1 MSNRNNDVPKNGLSI
16 DTIETSDTIS
26 QFMEKC
32 NNNFFNLLQYGG
44 GTKGDDGAKGD
55 QGVPTKPKVPIH
67 VWKEGDGE
75 EFQYEEEVST
85 SDGFE
90 IRNYSEDLTDA
101 KYQEG
106 HLIILENA
114 HVYILENNGSDI
126 LRPKFLLALHSY
138 DQADVING
146 KNAYVHIAYA
156 NTPDGIDGFVTDEE
170 LRGENNITES
180 VSTYGLQRNT
190 PSTYNNTNVSNMPY
204 MGIYSNDKQTS
215 SSNPDRYT
223 WVRIQ
228 GSTGLEGPQGD
239 KGDKGDNFTGQS
251 YTVDLDGD
259 ISTISLNVDRTRL
272 YSDDY
277 CKCTLHSYYGQN
289 QSKLT
294 LRNVTISMPKGYV
307 FDGNNVIN
315 TSTSTR
321 IGNIQILQSGEN
333 DVEIRFI
340 PVDTFVFPETP
351 IVFLI
356 HVKTSIK
363 DTNDQKTYT
372 FNRDVI
378 WTIKGIVS
386 SFELEIIPKYRT
398 IKLFENGE
406 YFPENLLVGVYKTI
420 NGKRELFELNDNP
433 SFKLLYKKYDENE
446 WMPYETTGI
455 NVKKASTSC
464 LEFKVVK
471 NYGSTNTEEPEEIW
485 DYEDVWVVADGKNTH
500 YYHADLGNTESIMIL
515 STGEKFNIGTEAEP
529 KYCAELRNKNG
540 YSITFDPKFYDGANE
555 LTITDVSIGSN
566 SGEIYYNNGTFVRNL
581 TSETIEGVT
590 KYVFTVTQVPYDIET
605 IPMTFNVTGKCP
617 VYDKDGNIEEYI
629 DCVDSIAFNV
639 YISTITNTYTLVPT
653 VSAFNTSTIGSN
665 NTIGCDV
672 YKNNIHIPISKLEK
686 NGLVL
691 KYVVYSSDTDNKE
704 HLNYT
709 EPLVYGDDNDENKFT
724 ANDVAIVFLLEYDNK
739 EIVRSTV
746 PLIKDGQNGKDG
758 IDGKDG
764 QNGKDGKDGETPS
777 CIKTT
782 IEGYSTTE
790 LPVNSTEWKT
800 TLDEL
805 GTLSAGQ
812 QIYILNEY
820 TWDNDTTSR
829 GITVTLA
836 GTQGADGKSRVLFY
850 LGSFQDETLKGEKV
864 EGKLDDERCDY
875 YIDSNGDAW
884 MRTGLNESADGYPSG
899 SSLDSTNWK
908 PSTKVGF
915 LQSGAITADMIN
927 AQTITS
933 DSGIVTKLFSQ
944 EIVSKNLTVDAAQI
958 TGTLDANEVNI
969 TNLTVDATQITG
981 TLDAQKINTDGLTVS
996 KLNTK
1001 PENNKDNI
1009 SICENYIYC
1018 LNGDGR
1024 RNLKISSDNIN
1035 IGCLDALF
1043 TPVNSVDV
1051 NKYVAINGWTNNN
1064 NKWINTNIVLSSQGT
1079 VNVNNDET
1087 ADPVNYNGT
1096 CKPIGY
1102 VLKDTKF
1109 DMTIKIS
1116 LNYYYW
1122 GNSVQPYTKISADK
1136 WGITSGTAQGWGK
1149 LPVGSSA
1156 LTNSNLTGGYLL
1168 LYKKDENGI
1177 YVLVKLY
1184 SLSGEWIIENSD
1196 SVIFNPN
1203 SNFTSGNYRTKHV
1216 TDIQIPDDGEY
1227 GVELY
1232 FEPNSI
1238 YYTNTTNP
1246 SSNTYLNTRFIINV
1260 NRPEQYTEIGKNGLI
1275 SYNIDTAI
1283 ALNSD
1288 GVILKSKNADDGI
1301 YNFYGLKVNKSGI
1314 YIGTNTTDWKKLN
1327 LDKMIELG
1335 IIEDIPE

>member
-1 MSNRNNDVPKNGLSI
+1 MSNRDINVLKNNLNSNR
-16 DTIETSDTIS
+16 IEITDTIS

-32 NNNFFNLLQYGG
+32 NNNFALIGEWGG
-44 GTKGDDGAKGD
+44 GPEGSQGDRGE

-67 VWKEGDGE
+67 VWKEGKGE
-75 EFQYEEEVST
+75 EFQYEDEVST
-85 SDGFE
+85 PDGGFE
-90 IRNYSEDLTDA
+90 IPNYFEDLRDV

-114 HVYILENNGSDI
+114 HVYILENDGGDS

-138 DQADVING
+138 DPADVING

-156 NTPDGIDGFVTDEE
+156 NTSDGKDGFVTDDE
-170 LRGENNITES
+170 LRGESNIPES
-180 VSTYGLQRNT
+180 VSTYGLRRNT
-190 PSTYNNTNVSNMPY
+190 PSTYNNTNVIDMPY

-215 SSNPDRYT
+215 ASNPDRYT

-228 GSTGLEGPQGD
+228 GSAGSTGLQGEKGD
-239 KGDKGDNFTGQS
+239 KGDKGDKGEKGDKGDNFTGQS
-251 YTVDLDGD
+251 YTIDLDGD
-259 ISTISLNVDRTRL
+259 ISTISLSVDRTRL
-272 YSDDY
+272 YNDDY

-289 QSKLT
+289 NSKLT
-294 LRNVTISMPKGYV
+294 LKDVTINAPYGYV
-307 FDGNNVIN
+307 LNGNVVIDE
-315 TSTSTR
+315 STSTP
-321 IGNIQILQSGEN
+321 IGAITMTQSGN
-333 DVEIRFI
+333 DVDIKFTPEN
-340 PVDTFVFPETP
+340 TFVFPETS
-351 IVFLI
+351 IVFPI
-356 HVKTSIK
+356 NVHTSLQ
-363 DTNDQKTYT
+363 DTNDKKTYA
-372 FNRDVI
+372 FNRDTI

-406 YFPENLLVGVYKTI
+406 YFPENLLVDVYKTI
-420 NGKRELFELNDNP
+420 NGKRELFKFNDNP
-433 SFKLLYKKYDENE
+433 SFKLLYKKYDENK
-446 WMPYETTGI
+446 WVPYETTGI
-455 NVKKASTSC
+455 NVAEASTSC

-704 HLNYT
+704 PLNYT

-746 PLIKDGQNGKDG
+746 PLIKDGQNGK
-758 IDGKDG
+758 DGKDG

-850 LGSFQDETLKGEKV
+850 LGSFDNRNGKTPTLEGDSV
-864 EGKLDDERCDY
+864 EGHLTDERCDY
-875 YIDSNGDAW
+875 YIDRNGNAW
-884 MRTGLNESADGYPSG
+884 MRTGVEDK
-899 SSLDSTNWK
+899 DSVGVTGNANGNTGNANWK
-908 PSTKVGF
+908 ESEKVGF
-915 LQSGAITADMIN
+915 LQANAITADMIN
-927 AQTITS
+927 AGSITAES
-933 DSGIVTKLFSQ
+933 AIVSKLFSE
-944 EIVSKNLTVDAAQI
+944 EIATNKINALNIVATDISAEVISGKTIQSSNTINPSWTLNNGGDGWLANKNISWTEDGDITIKGSFRQI
-958 TGTLDANEVNI
+958 PEDKTLNEVVWGWDGEETI
-969 TNLTVDATQITG
+969 T
-981 TLDAQKINTDGLTVS
+981 K
-996 KLNTK
+996 
-1001 PENNKDNI
+1001 
-1009 SICENYIYC
+1009 
-1018 LNGDGR
+1018 
-1024 RNLKISSDNIN
+1024 IN
-1035 IGCLDALF
+1035 IGEYSDICM
-1043 TPVNSVDV
+1043 
-1051 NKYVAINGWTNNN
+1051 AISCSSGNEGNEQTSPDGMGYIDYTNGLSYEWQEPYLICDSSQIGR
-1064 NKWINTNIVLSSQGT
+1064 KIVLS
-1079 VNVNNDET
+1079 
-1087 ADPVNYNGT
+1087 NYRNSTGYTKKPIEFKLDDNIENIYFFENGT
-1096 CKPIGY
+1096 KSNYLVVGVNEIVELLGFGYGTTFIGWVVTKRTFLDY
-1102 VLKDTKF
+1102 ESCSLSPHGMQYGLRPSILTINDDFKGYGETKSTYIYLHPWLHTIIFTNTKQSTFTMRLPYNYDEATDKEDAKGNLVDGLHKGQEFEIWKTVSSKLIVELKRISNTDNANSK
-1109 DMTIKIS
+1109 IIS
-1116 LNYYYW
+1116 LMNGTNKSYD
-1122 GNSVQPYTKISADK
+1122 SQIE
-1136 WGITSGTAQGWGK
+1136 ITS
-1149 LPVGSSA
+1149 
-1156 LTNSNLTGGYLL
+1156 
-1168 LYKKDENGI
+1168 
-1177 YVLVKLY
+1177 
-1184 SLSGEWIIENSD
+1184 
-1196 SVIFNPN
+1196 
-1203 SNFTSGNYRTKHV
+1203 
-1216 TDIQIPDDGEY
+1216 
-1227 GVELY
+1227 
-1232 FEPNSI
+1232 
-1238 YYTNTTNP
+1238 
-1246 SSNTYLNTRFIINV
+1246 
-1260 NRPEQYTEIGKNGLI
+1260 IGKHKFVWDGYNWYHCR
-1275 SYNIDTAI
+1275 SY
-1283 ALNSD
+1283 
-1288 GVILKSKNADDGI
+1288 
-1301 YNFYGLKVNKSGI
+1301 
-1314 YIGTNTTDWKKLN
+1314 
-1327 LDKMIELG
+1327 
-1335 IIEDIPE
+1335 

>member
-1 MSNRNNDVPKNGLSI
+1 MSSNKNISISLPTNNTYVKNGNFTTTKENGVNKVVFNPVVGNSIFDFQSNTQYKLPIRLSYNLGKDIDGDEIIDTFTTTINWTLTPIKGLQDVELFVDKRVVNTSIAEKHSLRVGYYLISSNTPKKFIGNKDEDNINGYKIILTDDIQNLSSGEVSVWENAEYDFVKNGENRNCYVVLVK
-16 DTIETSDTIS
+16 
-26 QFMEKC
+26 
-32 NNNFFNLLQYGG
+32 
-44 GTKGDDGAKGD
+44 
-55 QGVPTKPKVPIH
+55 
-67 VWKEGDGE
+67 
-75 EFQYEEEVST
+75 
-85 SDGFE
+85 SDGKT
-90 IRNYSEDLTDA
+90 IVD
-101 KYQEG
+101 
-106 HLIILENA
+106 
-114 HVYILENNGSDI
+114 YI
-126 LRPKFLLALHSY
+126 
-138 DQADVING
+138 
-146 KNAYVHIAYA
+146 
-156 NTPDGIDGFVTDEE
+156 
-170 LRGENNITES
+170 NITS
-180 VSTYGLQRNT
+180 
-190 PSTYNNTNVSNMPY
+190 
-204 MGIYSNDKQTS
+204 INDGKS
-215 SSNPDRYT
+215 A
-223 WVRIQ
+223 IH
-228 GSTGLEGPQGD
+228 LELTQDYIAIPCDQNGNIHE
-239 KGDKGDNFTGQS
+239 KF
-251 YTVDLDGD
+251 DGD
-259 ISTISLNVDRTRL
+259 ISSQMILYNGDKVIENNENNISYNFKIGDKDIT
-272 YSDDY
+272 SD
-277 CKCTLHSYYGQN
+277 
-289 QSKLT
+289 
-294 LRNVTISMPKGYV
+294 V
-307 FDGNNVIN
+307 
-315 TSTSTR
+315 
-321 IGNIQILQSGEN
+321 
-333 DVEIRFI
+333 
-340 PVDTFVFPETP
+340 
-351 IVFLI
+351 
-356 HVKTSIK
+356 
-363 DTNDQKTYT
+363 
-372 FNRDVI
+372 
-378 WTIKGIVS
+378 
-386 SFELEIIPKYRT
+386 
-398 IKLFENGE
+398 
-406 YFPENLLVGVYKTI
+406 
-420 NGKRELFELNDNP
+420 
-433 SFKLLYKKYDENE
+433 
-446 WMPYETTGI
+446 
-455 NVKKASTSC
+455 
-464 LEFKVVK
+464 
-471 NYGSTNTEEPEEIW
+471 
-485 DYEDVWVVADGKNTH
+485 
-500 YYHADLGNTESIMIL
+500 IL
-515 STGEKFNIGTEAEP
+515 STDGKIYITKDKIKELIHGDTNIECIATYNGSSFHKTIFIDFDVLPYEIEMNKNTLTRDVNEGKIIDEFILVRVKYWDGSQGKWIYTDKGNVILNSVNGQENITFELIDNSEKFDRKIIIAETLIANNNIDTEF
-529 KYCAELRNKNG
+529 RI
-540 YSITFDPKFYDGANE
+540 S
-555 LTITDVSIGSN
+555 
-566 SGEIYYNNGTFVRNL
+566 YYNEKGEEL
-581 TSETIEGVT
+581 SYDTIG
-590 KYVFTVTQVPYDIET
+590 I
-605 IPMTFNVTGKCP
+605 INTGK
-617 VYDKDGNIEEYI
+617 N
-629 DCVDSIAFNV
+629 
-639 YISTITNTYTLVPT
+639 
-653 VSAFNTSTIGSN
+653 
-665 NTIGCDV
+665 
-672 YKNNIHIPISKLEK
+672 
-686 NGLVL
+686 
-691 KYVVYSSDTDNKE
+691 
-704 HLNYT
+704 
-709 EPLVYGDDNDENKFT
+709 
-724 ANDVAIVFLLEYDNK
+724 
-739 EIVRSTV
+739 
-746 PLIKDGQNGKDG
+746 
-758 IDGKDG
+758 
-764 QNGKDGKDGETPS
+764 GETPS
-777 CIKTT
+777 CKET
-782 IEGYSTTE
+782 IILGYSTE
-790 LPVNSTEWKT
+790 NIDVDSTEWKA

-805 GTLSAGQ
+805 GTLSPGQ
-812 QIYILNEY
+812 PIYILNEY
-820 TWDNDTTSR
+820 TWNNDDETTSR

-836 GTQGADGKSRVLFY
+836 GTQGVDGKSRVLFY
-850 LGSFQDETLKGEKV
+850 LGSFQDGTLKGEKV

-1064 NKWINTNIVLSSQGT
+1064 NKWTNTNIVLSSQGT